1 MLTSERGHM
10 MKMIMD
16 DVRRREEECNIFIN
30 IKQGNRKIFVYKKV
44 LIS

>member
-16 DVRRREEECNIFIN
+16 DVRRRKEEFNTFIN
-30 IKQGNRKIFVYKKV
+30 IKQGNRKIFVYNKV
-44 LIS
+44 LIP